1 MEQSGGRSRFLCWEL
16 VGLICFAGGDI
27 SKQGKSREIK
37 GNQGKSREIKGKQ
50 GNQGK
55 LREIKGNRGIQGEIR
70 NPGETRV
77 SLW

>member
-16 VGLICFAGGDI
+16 VGLICFAGGDT

-37 GNQGKSREIKGKQ
+37 GNQGKTREIKGNR

-55 LREIKGNRGIQGEIR
+55 SGENKGNRGIQGEIR